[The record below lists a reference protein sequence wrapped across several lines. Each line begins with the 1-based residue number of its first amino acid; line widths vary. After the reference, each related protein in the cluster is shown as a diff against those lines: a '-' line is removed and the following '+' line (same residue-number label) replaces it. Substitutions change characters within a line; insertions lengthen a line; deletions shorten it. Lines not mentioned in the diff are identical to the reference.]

1 VEIVLGLLAIGVAY
15 GVFAGV
21 TTAIAT
27 AADKRRCAKEPQ
39 WFDEALEKLKAIP
52 AADDAERFMVCE
64 RFIAERINGP
74 GTPMPRQ
81 HLEALAAYRLTAKRH
96 LTLAGVF
103 DVDGKDRIRLLLQNT
118 LQDTAGLA
126 AMVLRA
132 GREMPLPE
140 GLFDEVCDA
149 ALFLYTCCT
158 GDFTYGMKDA
168 DAQKFEEYATEE
180 QLAALKESREKGP
193 FRFNTERFQQSFS
206 YIVAA
211 IRAERTIVYACP
223 PHAGFVF
230 RLVHNHIGDRDN
242 RRAMIQA
249 VVDRAQR
256 GFENLYEGV
265 LEANGAPFPSERPI
279 KTACASSSLMR
290 QDR

>member
-1 VEIVLGLLAIGVAY
+1 
-15 GVFAGV
+15 
-21 TTAIAT
+21 
-27 AADKRRCAKEPQ
+27 
-39 WFDEALEKLKAIP
+39 
-52 AADDAERFMVCE
+52 
-64 RFIAERINGP
+64 
-74 GTPMPRQ
+74 
-81 HLEALAAYRLTAKRH
+81 
-96 LTLAGVF
+96 
-103 DVDGKDRIRLLLQNT
+103 
-118 LQDTAGLA
+118 
-126 AMVLRA
+126 
-132 GREMPLPE
+132 MPLPE

-230 RLVHNHIGDRDN
+230 RLVHNHIGDREN